1 MDVQDFMHRAKLRID
16 QVFAP
21 REIHI
26 RSHDQVRFIR
36 LTPAIQKGLATS
48 VLALTGWIAF
58 SSGTMVV
65 TEQRLA
71 NKDIII
77 EEQKLDYFSLLQQVG
92 EYHTQFSKITNDL
105 QENQEQLIGLLDGN
119 QVNETSKT
127 KTVELKNSENE
138 RARVALARQALED
151 KLEQFEDD
159 LQTIA
164 GQSAALEG
172 QAIQLRQVLAT
183 SEEERNKTEAAGKML
198 GGKLIQVQSELDTV
212 SKAKVDLEH
221 NREEI
226 LTQVGNLN
234 DEITDLK
241 EELAERDQLVNEQ
254 QQQMV
259 SLMEAKRVATEDVE
273 QSDIQLVQQASIL
286 DMYRKNNQGLE
297 GEVDQLKNSLVEVS
311 NIQRELIERLTERS
325 KYSLDVIEK
334 TVEMTGLNLDKL
346 LGSENLQVGQG
357 GPYLPIDEIEESA
370 EFEQSVNLLDMQLN
384 RWESLQEVVAKL
396 PLTTPIDQYRIS
408 SSFGKRRDPVT
419 GKTSVHNGL
428 DMAAPMKSSV
438 YAPAPGKVVYA
449 GWRGRY
455 GRLVEID
462 HGNGIRTRYG
472 HLRKLLVKQGQE
484 VTHREKIALLG
495 NSGRSTGPHV
505 HYEVLYNG
513 KPVDPRK
520 FILAGRNVFKVQ

>member
-1 MDVQDFMHRAKLRID
+1 MQEFMHRAKFKID
-16 QVFAP
+16 QIFAP

-26 RSHDQVRFIR
+26 RSHDQIRFIR
-36 LTPAIQKGLATS
+36 LTPTIQKGIATS
-48 VLALTGWIAF
+48 VLALAGWMAF
-58 SSGTMVV
+58 TSGTMLV
-65 TEQRLA
+65 TEQRIA
-71 NKDIII
+71 GKNQII
-77 EEQKLDYFSLLQQVG
+77 EEQKLDYFNLLKQVG

-105 QENQEQLIGLLDGN
+105 QENQDQLLGLLDG
-119 QVNETSKT
+119 EEISKASEN
-127 KTVELKNSENE
+127 KTVKLKNSENE

-151 KLEQFEDD
+151 KLEQFEGD

-164 GQSAALEG
+164 GQSAALES
-172 QAIQLRQVLAT
+172 QAIQLREVLAI
-183 SEEERNKTEAAGKML
+183 SEEERNKSAQAGKML
-198 GGKLIQVQSELDTV
+198 GGKLIQVQDQLKEVT
-212 SKAKVDLEH
+212 KAKVDLEK
-221 NREEI
+221 NREQI
-226 LTQVGNLN
+226 LTEVSNLN
-234 DEITDLK
+234 DEIIVLK
-241 EELAERDQLVNEQ
+241 ERLSERDQQIDEQ
-254 QQQMV
+254 QLEMA
-259 SLMEAKRVATEDVE
+259 SLEEAKRIADQDIE
-273 QSDIQLVQQASIL
+273 QSNIQLVEQATIL
-286 DMYRKNNQGLE
+286 DMFRRGNQGLE
-297 GEVDQLKNSLVEVS
+297 GEVSQLKNSLIEVS

-334 TVEMTGLNLDKL
+334 TVQMTGLNLDKL
-346 LGSENLQVGQG
+346 LGSEDLQTGQG
-357 GPYLPIDEIEESA
+357 GPYIPIDEVQESA
-370 EFEQSVNLLDMQLN
+370 DFEQSVNLLDMQLS
-384 RWESLQEVVAKL
+384 RWESLQEVVSKL

-419 GKTSVHNGL
+419 GKTSVHSGL

-438 YAPAPGKVVYA
+438 YAPAPGKVVYS

-484 VTHREKIALLG
+484 VSHREKIALLG

>member
-1 MDVQDFMHRAKLRID
+1 MHKANLKID
-16 QVFAP
+16 QIFAP

-36 LTPAIQKGLATS
+36 LTPVFQKVLATS
-48 VLALTGWIAF
+48 LLALTGWIAF
-58 SSGTMVV
+58 TSGTMLL

-71 NKDIII
+71 NKDLII
-77 EEQKLDYFSLLQQVG
+77 EEQKLDYFGLLQQVG

-105 QENQEQLIGLLDGN
+105 QENQEQLISLLDGTE
-119 QVNETSKT
+119 VNESAKSKAV
-127 KTVELKNSENE
+127 KLKNSETE

-164 GQSAALEG
+164 GQSAALEN

-183 SEEERNKTEAAGKML
+183 SEEERNKTAAAGKML
-198 GGKLIQVQSELDTV
+198 GGKLLKIQRELKDV
-212 SKAKVDLEH
+212 VNAKVGLEE
-221 NREEI
+221 NREVI
-226 LTQVGNLN
+226 LTQVTNLK
-234 DEITDLK
+234 DEILDLK
-241 EELAERDQLVNEQ
+241 DELAEQEELIGAQ
-254 QQQMV
+254 QQQMA
-259 SLMEAKRVATEDVE
+259 SLEEARRVALEDV
-273 QSDIQLVQQASIL
+273 DHTNTQLVQQASIL
-286 DMYRKNNQGLE
+286 NMYRKNNQGLE

-311 NIQRELIERLTERS
+311 NIQRELLVRLTERS

-346 LGSENLQVGQG
+346 LGSEDLQTGQG
-357 GPYLPIDEIEESA
+357 GPYLPVDEVQESA
-370 EFEQSVNLLDMQLN
+370 DYEQSVNLLDMQLT
-384 RWESLQEVVAKL
+384 RWETLQEVVAKL
-396 PLTTPIDQYRIS
+396 PLTTPIDQYRIT

-438 YAPAPGKVVYA
+438 YAPAPGKVVYS

-455 GRLVEID
+455 GRMVEID

-484 VTHREKIALLG
+484 VSHREKIALLG